1 MTVQQMVLALFEKA
15 GEPSDLSPYNVTAEV
30 PAYTAGNAGWIKSV
44 TLLNR
49 AYMKLAAWKLPGGA
63 VIRFREHQQVVRFTV
78 ADYTP
83 LTAIAS
89 VSSSPA
95 NVLTYTGTPFSAL
108 PSLEGWYLSVGT
120 EAHTIISNTS
130 SALTFDQPWTTASAS
145 LVGATGTLFK
155 RWFPISPPSSP
166 AYPTGQSITATD
178 GRRLIVPMEV
188 VCMGS
193 VTNGGPMYQ
202 QMPGAERTQP
212 FYDMPSIRT
221 FPSTWRVTEQGL
233 EFENAP
239 YDDTVYRMR
248 FYCEPEQFS
257 TTNTPVYATVDAQ
270 TPNLPT
276 VWHDILWQI
285 AAWLRAT
292 QDKNDVETQAD
303 EARLTKMIA
312 GTVSEAERQ
321 WDVQDSF
328 VFETM

>member
-1 MTVQQMVLALFEKA
+1 MTVQDMVLALFEKA
-15 GEPSDLSPYNVTAEV
+15 GRPSDLSPYNLSANVEV
-30 PAYTAGNAGWIKSV
+30 YTAGNAGWIKSV

-49 AYMKLAAWKLPGGA
+49 AYMKLASWKLPGGA
-63 VIRFREHQQVVRFTV
+63 IIRFREHQQVVYFKTL
-78 ADYTP
+78 DYTP
-83 LTAIAS
+83 TQTIAS
-89 VSSSPA
+89 VSSNPA
-95 NVLTYTGTPFSAL
+95 NVLTYNATPFSAL
-108 PSLEGWYLSVGT
+108 PSLAGWFLLVGT
-120 EAHTIISNTS
+120 EAHTVISNTS
-130 SALTFDQPWTTASAS
+130 SALTFDQPWTTGSSS
-145 LVGATGTLFK
+145 LVGQTGTLYK

-188 VCMGS
+188 VCQGS
-193 VTNGGPMYQ
+193 VTTGGPMFQ

-212 FYDMPSIRT
+212 FYDLPIVRT
-221 FPSTWRVTEQGL
+221 FPSTWRVTERGL

-239 YDDTVYRMR
+239 YTNTVYRCR

-270 TPNLPT
+270 TPDLPT

-292 QDKNDVETQAD
+292 QDKNDVETAAD